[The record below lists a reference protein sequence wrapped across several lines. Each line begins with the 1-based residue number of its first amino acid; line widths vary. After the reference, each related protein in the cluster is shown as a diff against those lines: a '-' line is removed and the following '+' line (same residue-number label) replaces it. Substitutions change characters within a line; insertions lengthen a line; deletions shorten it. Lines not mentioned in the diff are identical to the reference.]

1 VFDSVILF
9 AGTEFCVKM
18 CRHNVVLSNCSVGE
32 FCIIHNGAC
41 VGQDGEQLSMC
52 TDLVLKSSNTVRNG
66 SRFKK

>member
-41 VGQDGEQLSMC
+41 VGQDGEQLSM
-52 TDLVLKSSNTVRNG
+52 
-66 SRFKK
+66 